1 MGAKKKENSKV
12 LKTYLDKLNTGVNYT
27 EIARSSG
34 STSEKIIKVFAGQ
47 RVPPYDLLV
56 DILDYF
62 DVENIKDV
70 ICELSKKDGVLLF
83 NYWDN
88 IYPEEVSIKELR
100 QVIIELMKKK
110 KLTSRDVAKK
120 FNTTQNYIS
129 SIVSGNTE
137 ISYNCVKSFSEVF
150 DITPVELI
158 NKLKNRQQISLKR
171 DEFTRCL
178 VEARQSLDFTAE
190 HIAEICKISV
200 YRYIK
205 IEQADVEIKIK
216 MSEKICKVLKLDLEY
231 LGKLAIEAR
240 VLFEIEEFEEIV
252 SGKKNIILDRNPN
265 SRDIEEFLFET
276 CRYKRISSGAV
287 SYNSKAIVTLLF
299 LILSNE
305 MNSREK
311 FKGEIIYYLTQLRSG
326 NDKDIYKKFDFTGI
340 TKSDDVKLQEIFAR
354 YKDEFGYSFL
364 QIAKLSGFSKG
375 YISNR
380 NQSKDFLGMNFII
393 RVLPAVNIPL
403 SIGVEVMIKER
414 LFDTDVT
421 ETCETITVNKLVAS
435 MKKNPIWTY
444 LGEDVS
450 VESFKEILKIIF
462 GTGDSVDKYRR
473 IQKIS
478 LPESYKTLAE

>member
-1 MGAKKKENSKV
+1 
-12 LKTYLDKLNTGVNYT
+12 
-27 EIARSSG
+27 
-34 STSEKIIKVFAGQ
+34 
-47 RVPPYDLLV
+47 
-56 DILDYF
+56 
-62 DVENIKDV
+62 
-70 ICELSKKDGVLLF
+70 
-83 NYWDN
+83 
-88 IYPEEVSIKELR
+88 
-100 QVIIELMKKK
+100 
-110 KLTSRDVAKK
+110 
-120 FNTTQNYIS
+120 
-129 SIVSGNTE
+129 
-137 ISYNCVKSFSEVF
+137 
-150 DITPVELI
+150 
-158 NKLKNRQQISLKR
+158 
-171 DEFTRCL
+171 
-178 VEARQSLDFTAE
+178 
-190 HIAEICKISV
+190 
-200 YRYIK
+200 
-205 IEQADVEIKIK
+205 
-216 MSEKICKVLKLDLEY
+216 
-231 LGKLAIEAR
+231 LAIEAR